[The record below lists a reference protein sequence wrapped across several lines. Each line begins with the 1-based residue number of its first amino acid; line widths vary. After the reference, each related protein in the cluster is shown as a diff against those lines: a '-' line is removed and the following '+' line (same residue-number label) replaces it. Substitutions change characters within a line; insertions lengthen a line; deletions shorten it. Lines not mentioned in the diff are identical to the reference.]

1 MRRLSNITSHGIYAN
16 VYKFFMNDWSGIR
29 RFCNYL
35 EHASKELDDRV
46 LETQNEIMKL
56 QDILDAISPVPV
68 SEPKEEVRPQRIQ
81 QNRKVFRGFDYK
93 VAPKVVATSVDPYGE
108 FLDLLEQYKGIQKF
122 DRAHLADRFTKRLL
136 DFSRTTAAHMHTRM
150 VPCLQRLSQELD
162 KILDYDISQANL
174 KFRAKYTT
182 DKATRVL
189 DEYNRLIDEFGMRRR
204 VDVMTRELQMDEEK
218 PSKKKPDVSDQFEV
232 LANFTPKQLNMF
244 YRLRGNARRLLM
256 SATIKEKAEKTF
268 LDFLSSARVDDNHE
282 EESIAVLKAAQ
293 RGFMIIAHDAKAY
306 ATIVS
311 P

>member
-1 MRRLSNITSHGIYAN
+1 
-16 VYKFFMNDWSGIR
+16 MNDWSGVR

-35 EHASKELDDRV
+35 EHASKELDDKV

-56 QDILDAISPVPV
+56 QDILDSISPIPV
-68 SEPKEEVRPQRIQ
+68 SEPKEELKPQRVQ

-93 VAPKVVATSVDPYGE
+93 IAPKVVATSVDPYGE
-108 FLDLLEQYKGIQKF
+108 FIDLLEQYKGMQKF
-122 DRAHLADRFTKRLL
+122 DRTHLADRFTKRLL
-136 DFSRTTAAHMHTRM
+136 DFSRTTAAHMHVRM
-150 VPCLQRLSQELD
+150 VPCIQKLSQELD
-162 KILDYDISQANL
+162 KVLDYDISQANL

-189 DEYNRLIDEFGMRRR
+189 DEYHRLIQEFSLQRR
-204 VDVMTRELQMDEEK
+204 VDVMTRELELEE
-218 PSKKKPDVSDQFEV
+218 PEPPKKKVDAADQFEI

-244 YRLRGNARRLLM
+244 YRLRGNARRSLM

-268 LDFLSSARVDDNHE
+268 MDFLSKARVDYNNE

-293 RGFMIIAHDAKAY
+293 RAFMIIAHDAKAY
-306 ATIVS
+306 ATVVS